1 MQVQFADRLT
11 IDRSH
16 RTKDGYMKV
25 VAKGAR
31 AGIQQYLG
39 REVDPEG
46 KHFAADQVVNVYRP
60 PEEVFAPKAIASF
73 IGKPVTDDH
82 PAEAV
87 TAKNWRDH
95 TRGVI
100 GGAVKDG
107 EWMRFEVALMDAD
120 LVSKVEAGKRE
131 LSGGYACDLAIES
144 GRTADGQEYQAV
156 QRGIVGNHLAVVDRA
171 RAGSEARICDGGND
185 LFQSCDAAT
194 VIFADGAREAANW
207 LRKAIA
213 LHRKHMDGTAPTTGK
228 AGEKSQMLMM
238 EQMENAL
245 AELEEGKPSSSKA
258 RGMKMDWTGESKMPH
273 TLVIDGLQ
281 VPNVSDEAKAAIEKL
296 QGQVKDGLTQV
307 ATLTT
312 DKATLEAKVTTLEK
326 QVADAKITPQQLR
339 DAARA
344 YQQTVDKA
352 KALGVAVTDAMD
364 EPAIQRAVVNA
375 KIGDAAKDWTDAQVA
390 ASFATLTADAKAS
403 DPVRQ
408 VLSDGLSGLTSLASV
423 RDAAR
428 MASLN

>member
-16 RTKDGYMKV
+16 RTGDGYMRV

-46 KHFAADQVVNVYRP
+46 KHFAADRIVNVYRP
-60 PEEVFAPKAIASF
+60 PEEVFAAKAVASF
-73 IGKPVTDDH
+73 IGKPITDNH

-100 GGAVKDG
+100 GGAVRDG
-107 EWMRFEVALMDAD
+107 EWLRFDVALMDAD
-120 LVSKVEAGKRE
+120 LIGKVEAGKRE

-144 GRTADGQEYQAV
+144 GTTADGQKYDAI

-171 RAGSEARICDGGND
+171 RAGSEARISDGGNA
-185 LFQSCDAAT
+185 LFQLCDAAA
-194 VIFADGAREAANW
+194 VILNVTDDGEPRMS
-207 LRKAIA
+207 KKI
-213 LHRKHMDGTAPTTGK
+213 
-228 AGEKSQMLMM
+228 ML
-238 EQMENAL
+238 
-245 AELEEGKPSSSKA
+245 
-258 RGMKMDWTGESKMPH
+258 
-273 TLVIDGLQ
+273 DGLQ
-281 VPNVSDEAKAAIEKL
+281 VDLADAAAVEVAFGKLQAQLADAVKAKADLE
-296 QGQVKDGLTQV
+296 TQV

-312 DKATLEAKVTTLEK
+312 DKATLDAKVTTLEK
-326 QVADAKITPQQLR
+326 QLADSKLTPAQLR
-339 DAARA
+339 DAAKA

-352 KALGVAVTDAMD
+352 KELGVTVADSMDETAIQKAAVT
-364 EPAIQRAVVNA
+364 A
-375 KIGDAAKDWTDAQVA
+375 KIGDASKDWNDAQIA
-390 ASFATLTADAKAS
+390 ASFATLTAGVKPA

-408 VLSDGLSGLTSLASV
+408 AFGDGLTNV
-423 RDAAR
+423 NDAEADYAR
-428 MASLN
+428 AREERRRKLGDAWKTPANAA